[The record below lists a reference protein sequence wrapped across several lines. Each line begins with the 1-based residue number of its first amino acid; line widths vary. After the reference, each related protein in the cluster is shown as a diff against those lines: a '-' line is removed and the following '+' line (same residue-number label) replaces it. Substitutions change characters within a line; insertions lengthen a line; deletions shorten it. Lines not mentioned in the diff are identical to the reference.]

1 MRQVQSSAI
10 DLPMTFNL
18 LERRMRWFAL
28 SLLVVLFSWRP
39 ALAEETD
46 KLSQALKAAQENK
59 SQEAVALLSDVI
71 KEQPDLADAY
81 YWRGREQFRIGEI
94 EKSLADFNKLVELKP
109 KLEPQQ
115 WERGI
120 TAWYAGKYELG
131 AKQFELY
138 QTYHDQDVENSV
150 WRYLCVVPTEGVEK
164 ARKNMLPISED
175 KRVPMMDIYEMYRGN
190 KKPEDVLAAA
200 KAGEPTANELKQR
213 MFYANL
219 YVGLYYESLGKPD
232 LARPHIL
239 DAAKN
244 RIGHYM
250 GDVAVIHA
258 KRLGKEKK

>member
-1 MRQVQSSAI
+1 MRLAI
-10 DLPMTFNL
+10 TTLLLGLTLPMTQAD
-18 LERRMRWFAL
+18 E
-28 SLLVVLFSWRP
+28 P
-39 ALAEETD
+39 D
-46 KLSQALKAAQENK
+46 KLAQALKAAQANK
-59 SQEAVALLSDVI
+59 SQEAVTLLSDVI

-81 YWRGREQFRIGEI
+81 YMRGREHFRIGEI
-94 EKSLADFNKLVELKP
+94 DKSLADFNKLVELKP
-109 KLEPQQ
+109 QLEPQQ

-190 KKPEDVLAAA
+190 KQPEDVLAAA
-200 KAGEPTANELKQR
+200 KAGEPPPEKLKTQL
-213 MFYANL
+213 FYANL

-250 GDVAVIHA
+250 GDVAVIHM
-258 KRLGKEKK
+258 KRIAKEKK

>member
-1 MRQVQSSAI
+1 
-10 DLPMTFNL
+10 
-18 LERRMRWFAL
+18 MRWIAPTL
-28 SLLVVLFSWRP
+28 LLVFMSQLL
-39 ALAEETD
+39 LADDD
-46 KLSQALKAAQENK
+46 KLAQALQAAQANK
-59 SQEAVALLSDVI
+59 SQEAVDLLSEVI

-81 YWRGREQFRIGEI
+81 YVRGREHFRIGEI

-190 KKPEDVLAAA
+190 KKPEEVLAAA
-200 KAGEPTANELKQR
+200 KAGEPPPEKLKPQL
-213 MFYANL
+213 FYANL
-219 YVGLYYESLGKPD
+219 YVGLYYESLGKPE
-232 LARPHIL
+232 LAKPHIV

-258 KRLGKEKK
+258 KRMMKEKK

>member
-1 MRQVQSSAI
+1 MRLIAI
-10 DLPMTFNL
+10 TL
-18 LERRMRWFAL
+18 
-28 SLLVVLFSWRP
+28 LLVLPLQMAQADES
-39 ALAEETD
+39 D
-46 KLSQALKAAQENK
+46 KLMQALKAAQENK

-81 YWRGREQFRIGEI
+81 YWRGREHFRLGEI
-94 EKSLADFNKLVELKP
+94 DKSLADFNKLVELKP

-150 WRYLCVVPTEGVEK
+150 WRYLCVVPTDGVEK
-164 ARKNMLPISED
+164 ARKNMLPIKND
-175 KRVPMMDIYEMYRGN
+175 PRVPMMDIYEMYRGN
-190 KKPEDVLAAA
+190 KTPEDVLTAA
-200 KAGEPTANELKQR
+200 KAGSPSPEKLKTQL
-213 MFYANL
+213 FYANL

-232 LARPHIL
+232 LAKPHIL

-258 KRLGKEKK
+258 ARIAREKK

>member
-1 MRQVQSSAI
+1 MRLIAI
-10 DLPMTFNL
+10 TCALV
-18 LERRMRWFAL
+18 L
-28 SLLVVLFSWRP
+28 SLQLTHADES
-39 ALAEETD
+39 D
-46 KLSQALKAAQENK
+46 KLQQALQAAQENK
-59 SQEAVALLSDVI
+59 SQDAVALLNEVI

-81 YWRGREQFRIGEI
+81 YVRGREHFRIGEI
-94 EKSLADFNKLVELKP
+94 DKSLADFNKLVQLKP

-120 TAWYAGKYELG
+120 TAYYAGKYELG

-164 ARKNMLPISED
+164 ARQNMLPISDD

-190 KKPEDVLAAA
+190 KTPEEVMAAA
-200 KAGEPTANELKQR
+200 KAGSPGPEKLKTQL
-213 MFYANL
+213 FYANL

-232 LARPHIL
+232 LAKPHIL

-258 KRLGKEKK
+258 KRMEKEKK

>member
-1 MRQVQSSAI
+1 MRLIAI
-10 DLPMTFNL
+10 TL
-18 LERRMRWFAL
+18 
-28 SLLVVLFSWRP
+28 LLVLPLQMAQADES
-39 ALAEETD
+39 D
-46 KLSQALKAAQENK
+46 KLMQALKAAQENK

-81 YWRGREQFRIGEI
+81 YWRGREHFRLGEI
-94 EKSLADFNKLVELKP
+94 DTSLADFNKLVELKP

-164 ARKNMLPISED
+164 ARKNMLPIKND
-175 KRVPMMDIYEMYRGN
+175 PRVPMMDIYEMYRGN
-190 KKPEDVLAAA
+190 KTPEEVLAAA
-200 KAGEPTANELKQR
+200 KAGSPSPEKLKTQL
-213 MFYANL
+213 FYANL

-232 LARPHIL
+232 LAKPHIL

-258 KRLGKEKK
+258 KRIEKMNK